1 VLYTIGHGALPMD
14 ALLRRLQANGVRTV
28 LDVRS
33 QPHSS
38 RSPHFSRPELEAELI
53 ANGIGYRWLGEHLG
67 GKSVSPDRP
76 APIDDAALLSAGITE
91 AAALARGATSALLCA
106 ELDPTHCHRHS
117 VLADR
122 FEAEGFP
129 LVHILEDGSTEPHQS
144 ALDL

>member
-1 VLYTIGHGALPMD
+1 MD
-14 ALLRRLQANGVRTV
+14 TLLRRLQASGVRTV

-38 RSPHFSRPELEAELI
+38 RSPQFSRAELEAELI

-67 GKSVSPDRP
+67 GKALGPDRP
-76 APIDDAALLSAGITE
+76 APIDDADLLSAGITE
-91 AAALARGATSALLCA
+91 AVALARGATSALLCA
-106 ELDPTHCHRHS
+106 ELDPAHCHRET

-122 FEAEGFP
+122 FEAEGFA

-144 ALDL
+144 TLGL